1 MKNLLRNMA
10 RTSRWQLVGIDEKS
24 TIRIAGV
31 QRKHTVVNV
40 LLSTLGLVTRSQK
53 PTSRI
58 GGQTGLQA
66 GGLSVVVVSIRVIL
80 GNVLQNNAPVTLNID
95 GPLNLAVN
103 HFRGAQITFG
113 SDPVGSVIRRG
124 SLGGSGVILVVKS
137 GFLVGSDVFNQIVGG
152 LVGHVRVLFEEN
164 GVLRDLVGYIVVGVF
179 GIFEAVGEVGVKGTW
194 GRGLG
199 VTVAVGGR
207 SVGSWVV
214 GIMVGDGMVGS
225 GMVGSMRWGM
235 VGDGGG
241 SKGQGH
247 GNHHGGDL
255 KIRKISIL

>member
-58 GGQTGLQA
+58 GGQAGFQA
-66 GGLSVVVVSIRVIL
+66 GGLGVVIVSIRVIL
-80 GNVLQNNAPVTLNID
+80 RNVLQNHAPVALNID
-95 GPLNLAVN
+95 GPLNFAIN
-103 HFRGAQITFG
+103 HFRGAQIAFG
-113 SDPVGSVIRRG
+113 SDPVGSVIGRG
-124 SLGGSGVILVVKS
+124 SLGGTSVILVVKS
-137 GFLVGSDVFNQIVGG
+137 GFLVGSDVFNQIVGA
-152 LVGHVRVLFEEN
+152 LVGDIRVLFEEN
-164 GVLRDLVGYIVVGVF
+164 GVLRDLVGYVVVGVF
-179 GIFEAVGEVGVKGTW
+179 GIFEAVGEVGVKGAW

-199 VTVAVGGR
+199 VAITVGGG
-207 SVGSWVV
+207 SVGSGVV
-214 GIMVGDGMVGS
+214 GVMVGDGMVGS
-225 GMVGSMRWGM
+225 GVVGSVRWGM
-235 VGDGGG
+235 VGNWGG

-247 GNHHGGDL
+247 GYHHGGDL
-255 KIRKISIL
+255 KCCYINF